1 MKNPKK
7 NNSKSLS
14 FEIISISSIE
24 QFQKNST
31 NPSGQFP
38 NLLKKGGTPWTSD
51 FFCEYPQKIILK
63 FLYPVFLNYMHILS
77 HSKKISKRIHFYYYL
92 PEGDDNDINIIK
104 KNKFQIPFKRLGF
117 VNLKN
122 NFQCDYNVREF
133 KKIFLNIKCQ
143 YLKIELENNYI
154 NEYNRF
160 QQVSLINIE
169 CFGKVLNN
177 EINIENKD
185 LIDINVEKILKEVCP
200 DTYDNLQRFLNNKN
214 NEEYI
219 DYEEVEARME
229 EIMDMG
235 KKIYKVDLLI
245 KDAANKNDFDKA
257 IELKNKKEKLK
268 YRLKMKGLKINK
280 LYKYEFDNNFDI
292 KYSKNYII
300 QNNNNKNIIDK
311 TLNINNNI
319 DKTLNKNI
327 NNENNNK
334 ISNSNSK
341 ENIFN
346 IENENSLINN
356 NTFIEYDSKNA
367 TIDSTLA
374 SPSPK
379 KKKIGKNNS
388 NIITPVKSILLKK
401 LNTSEE
407 LEKKILKNYET
418 LLSVINQDAIKNL
431 LSKKISDKLQGF
443 KDIGLNIDKILSVE
457 KLKNAIIELINLLGI
472 VLEDKNIFF
481 IKQVSEIFE
490 KVFNKISTEESIK
503 SDEILKNLIN
513 KNIMKKLRGYLG
525 TGGELV
531 KYEEK
536 ALNEENIEKIIKL
549 DKPTQ
554 IYLFILDKD
563 ILNIDILIK
572 DLLKDDI
579 KDIYETKNN
588 NLQRIK
594 VYSKLVILQR
604 IFLNLE
610 DKIHKNLTSLES
622 FPKELIADYILLNIK
637 SNDFAIKKLLNEIII
652 IYNEFFS
659 LDIIKKN
666 AIFYINNRDE
676 LKKILKQVPSLK
688 PLLNMKLFSKNNS
701 QFNLFKPIKRI
712 NYKIKSLNKNQSSI
726 NILKKNAQKNNI
738 LCIYCKQN
746 IGTGGMETH
755 IFECKMYTN
764 CDGCNENIL
773 VENLNEHKLN
783 FCSNK
788 KKFKQCNKCKQ
799 AINKDIYD
807 SHIKNNEC
815 NPVIMNMNRCP
826 FCHHDIEKNEN
837 SFYQHLIIDGCENHT
852 RH

>member
-1 MKNPKK
+1 
-7 NNSKSLS
+7 
-14 FEIISISSIE
+14 
-24 QFQKNST
+24 
-31 NPSGQFP
+31 
-38 NLLKKGGTPWTSD
+38 
-51 FFCEYPQKIILK
+51 
-63 FLYPVFLNYMHILS
+63 
-77 HSKKISKRIHFYYYL
+77 
-92 PEGDDNDINIIK
+92 
-104 KNKFQIPFKRLGF
+104 
-117 VNLKN
+117 
-122 NFQCDYNVREF
+122 
-133 KKIFLNIKCQ
+133 
-143 YLKIELENNYI
+143 
-154 NEYNRF
+154 
-160 QQVSLINIE
+160 
-169 CFGKVLNN
+169 
-177 EINIENKD
+177 
-185 LIDINVEKILKEVCP
+185 
-200 DTYDNLQRFLNNKN
+200 
-214 NEEYI
+214 
-219 DYEEVEARME
+219 ME

-268 YRLKMKGLKINK
+268 YRLKMKGLKINQ

-513 KNIMKKLRGYLG
+513 KNIMKKLKEYLG
-525 TGGELV
+525 TGGE
-531 KYEEK
+531 
-536 ALNEENIEKIIKL
+536 
-549 DKPTQ
+549 
-554 IYLFILDKD
+554 
-563 ILNIDILIK
+563 
-572 DLLKDDI
+572 
-579 KDIYETKNN
+579 
-588 NLQRIK
+588 
-594 VYSKLVILQR
+594 
-604 IFLNLE
+604 
-610 DKIHKNLTSLES
+610 
-622 FPKELIADYILLNIK
+622 
-637 SNDFAIKKLLNEIII
+637 
-652 IYNEFFS
+652 
-659 LDIIKKN
+659 
-666 AIFYINNRDE
+666 
-676 LKKILKQVPSLK
+676 
-688 PLLNMKLFSKNNS
+688 
-701 QFNLFKPIKRI
+701 
-712 NYKIKSLNKNQSSI
+712 
-726 NILKKNAQKNNI
+726 
-738 LCIYCKQN
+738 
-746 IGTGGMETH
+746 
-755 IFECKMYTN
+755 
-764 CDGCNENIL
+764 
-773 VENLNEHKLN
+773 
-783 FCSNK
+783 
-788 KKFKQCNKCKQ
+788 
-799 AINKDIYD
+799 
-807 SHIKNNEC
+807 
-815 NPVIMNMNRCP
+815 
-826 FCHHDIEKNEN
+826 
-837 SFYQHLIIDGCENHT
+837 
-852 RH
+852 